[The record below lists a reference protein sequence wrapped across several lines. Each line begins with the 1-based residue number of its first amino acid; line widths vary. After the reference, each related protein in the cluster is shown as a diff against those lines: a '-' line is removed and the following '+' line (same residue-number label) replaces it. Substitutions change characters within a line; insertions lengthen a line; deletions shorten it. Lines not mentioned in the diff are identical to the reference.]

1 MSEQPKVWLDEDG
14 TYRWN
19 DDAVVDVMVALIEA
33 MPSGSTEQEV
43 DKEVMAYLSGLY
55 RQRLH

>member
-1 MSEQPKVWLDEDG
+1 
-14 TYRWN
+14 
-19 DDAVVDVMVALIEA
+19 VMVALIEA